1 MAVTLTD
8 LFLKCHAIRTG
19 DLDLGIVGTD
29 MYLELTDSD
38 PNVIVLHDAL
48 NFGQCKLA
56 LGVPM
61 AGRFASINSLEQLRD
76 MPEWTAETP
85 LRVVTGYH
93 NIATRFFKEKGF
105 KHVVML
111 SADGALEAAPA
122 MGSADIIL
130 DLVSLFIPSIISIV
144 SHVSL
149 LCYYVNM

>member
-1 MAVTLTD
+1 
-8 LFLKCHAIRTG
+8 
-19 DLDLGIVGTD
+19 
-29 MYLELTDSD
+29 
-38 PNVIVLHDAL
+38 
-48 NFGQCKLA
+48 
-56 LGVPM
+56 M
-61 AGRFASINSLEQLRD
+61 AGRFSAIETLEQLRD

-130 DLVSLFIPSIISIV
+130 DLVSPSARYFPSFSVGATQISIDCLRCDGFIFLFR
-144 SHVSL
+144 SALEL
-149 LCYYVNM
+149 LCVRTISRSSRAEIFSTVRAFWWQTKSPFLRDQASCR